1 LRTPSHNALGDFL
14 RSRRERLDPAALGLP
29 KLRRRTPGLR
39 REEVA
44 ALAGI
49 STDWYLRLE
58 QGRSTTPS
66 AATVEALGRALQL
79 TATEVAHLRAL
90 TRVDRPPP
98 FAPEQVPPA
107 MARVIASLREPA
119 YVTGRR
125 LDVLAW
131 NPAADRLLGFSRLA
145 EPDRNTLALI
155 FLAPIARRLF
165 GSGWEGEARR
175 VLAAF
180 RATHDLLA
188 DDPAFASLLARLQ
201 ASPEFARW
209 WKAHDIRVPRSGIK
223 VFHHPKLGTRA
234 FEHSS
239 YQSNDDPSLRLVVLV
254 SSARIIERSASR
266 SAPRSGSG
274 TRSVRGKQTS
284 STTISPRASSS
295 P

>member
-1 LRTPSHNALGDFL
+1 MAKPTQNALGDFL

-49 STDWYLRLE
+49 GADWYLRLE

-66 AATVEALGRALQL
+66 KTTVEALGRALQL
-79 TATEVAHLRAL
+79 TPAELAHLRAL

-98 FAPEQVPPA
+98 FMPEQVPPA
-107 MARVIASLREPA
+107 MARALESFREPA

-131 NPAADRLLGFSRLA
+131 NRAANRLLGFSQMA
-145 EPDRNTLALI
+145 EADRNTIVLM
-155 FLAPIARRLF
+155 FLLPSARRLF
-165 GSGWEGEARR
+165 GSGWEREARR
-175 VLAAF
+175 VLAGF
-180 RATHDLLA
+180 RATHDLYA

-201 ASPEFARW
+201 TSPEFSRW
-209 WKAHDIRVPRSGIK
+209 WKAHDIRIPRSGVKI
-223 VFHHPKLGTRA
+223 FHHPKLGTRA

-239 YQSNDDPSLRLVVLV
+239 YQSNDDPALRLVLLV
-254 SSARIIERSASR
+254 P
-266 SAPRSGSG
+266 AP
-274 TRSVRGKQTS
+274 
-284 STTISPRASSS
+284 
-295 P
+295 

>member
-1 LRTPSHNALGDFL
+1 MAKPTQNALGDFL

-29 KLRRRTPGLR
+29 EARRRTPGLR

-44 ALAGI
+44 ARAGI
-49 STDWYLRLE
+49 GTDWYLRLE

-79 TATEVAHLRAL
+79 TAAELAHLRAL

-98 FAPEQVPPA
+98 FATEEVPPT
-107 MARVIASLREPA
+107 MTGVVASLRDPA

-131 NPAADRLLGFSRLA
+131 NRPADRLLGLSRLA
-145 EPDRNTLALI
+145 ETDRNILVLM
-155 FLAPIARRLF
+155 FLEPTTRRLF

-180 RATHDLLA
+180 RTTHDLLA
-188 DDPAFASLLARLQ
+188 DDPAFVSLLPRLQ

-209 WKAHDIRVPRSGIK
+209 WKAHDIRAPRSGIK
-223 VFHHPKLGTRA
+223 VLHDPKLGARA

-254 SSARIIERSASR
+254 SPGRRGRGSR
-266 SAPRSGSG
+266 S
-274 TRSVRGKQTS
+274 
-284 STTISPRASSS
+284 
-295 P
+295 

>member
-1 LRTPSHNALGDFL
+1 MKKPSHNALGDFL

-49 STDWYLRLE
+49 GADWYLRLE

-66 AATVEALGRALQL
+66 AATVDALGRALQL
-79 TATEVAHLRAL
+79 TTTELDHLRAL
-90 TRVDRPPP
+90 ARVNRPPS
-98 FAPEQVPPA
+98 FTSEHVPPPV
-107 MARVIASLREPA
+107 ARMIASLGVPA

-131 NPAADRLLGFSRLA
+131 NRAADRLIGFSRLA
-145 EPDRNTLALI
+145 EPDRNTLALM
-155 FLAPIARRLF
+155 FLSPTARQLF
-165 GSGWEGEARR
+165 GNAWEGEARR

-188 DDPAFASLLARLQ
+188 DDPAFASLLTRLQ
-201 ASPEFARW
+201 TSPEFARW
-209 WKAHDIRVPRSGIK
+209 WKAHDIRVPRSGTK

-254 SSARIIERSASR
+254 PTGTRRSAS
-266 SAPRSGSG
+266 SPGSGS
-274 TRSVRGKQTS
+274 RS
-284 STTISPRASSS
+284 
-295 P
+295 

>member
-1 LRTPSHNALGDFL
+1 MKPTHNPLGDFL
-14 RSRRERLDPAALGLP
+14 RSRRERLDPAAFGLP

-49 STDWYLRLE
+49 GADWYLRLE

-79 TATEVAHLRAL
+79 TATELAHLRAL
-90 TRVDRPPP
+90 TRVGSLPPV
-98 FAPEQVPPA
+98 APEQVPPA
-107 MARVIASLREPA
+107 MARVIASLRAPA

-131 NPAADRLLGFSRLA
+131 NPAADRLIGFSRLA
-145 EPDRNTLALI
+145 EPDRNTLALM
-155 FLAPIARRLF
+155 FLSPSARQLF

-188 DDPAFASLLARLQ
+188 GDPAFARLLARLE

-209 WKAHDIRVPRSGIK
+209 WKAHDVRVPRSGIK
-223 VFHHPKLGTRA
+223 VFHHPRLGTRA

-254 SSARIIERSASR
+254 PTEARRSAS
-266 SAPRSGSG
+266 SAAR
-274 TRSVRGKQTS
+274 
-284 STTISPRASSS
+284 
-295 P
+295 

>member
-1 LRTPSHNALGDFL
+1 MARPSHNALGDFL

-29 KLRRRTPGLR
+29 TLRRRTPGLR

-44 ALAGI
+44 ARAGI
-49 STDWYLRLE
+49 GADWYLRLE
-58 QGRSTTPS
+58 QGRSSTPS

-79 TATEVAHLRAL
+79 TVTELAHLRAL
-90 TRVDRPPP
+90 TRIDRPAP

-107 MARVIASLREPA
+107 MMRVVASLRGPA

-131 NPAADRLLGFSRLA
+131 NPAAGRLFGLARLP
-145 EPDRNTLALI
+145 EHDRNTLALM
-155 FLAPIARRLF
+155 FLVPSARELF
-165 GSGWEGEARR
+165 GSAWESEARR

-188 DDPAFASLLARLQ
+188 DDPAFASLLARLK

-209 WKAHDIRVPRSGIK
+209 WKAHDVRQPRSGIK
-223 VFHHPKLGTRA
+223 VFHHPKLGTCA

-254 SSARIIERSASR
+254 PAGPGRATSP
-266 SAPRSGSG
+266 PR
-274 TRSVRGKQTS
+274 
-284 STTISPRASSS
+284 RAG

>member
-1 LRTPSHNALGDFL
+1 MARPTHNALGDFL
-14 RSRRERLDPAALGLP
+14 RSRRERLDPGALGLP
-29 KLRRRTPGLR
+29 TLRRRTPGLR

-44 ALAGI
+44 SLAGI
-49 STDWYLRLE
+49 GADWYLRLE

-79 TATEVAHLRAL
+79 SATELAHLRAL
-90 TRVDRPPP
+90 TRIDRPPP
-98 FAPEQVPPA
+98 FAPEAVPPS
-107 MARVIASLREPA
+107 MARMIASLRVPA

-131 NPAADRLLGFSRLA
+131 NPPADRLFGLSRLDGA
-145 EPDRNTLALI
+145 DRNTLAVM
-155 FLAPIARRLF
+155 FLVPSARRLF

-188 DDPAFASLLARLQ
+188 DDPAFAALLLRLQ

-223 VFHHPKLGTRA
+223 TLDHPKLGTRV

-254 SSARIIERSASR
+254 PAP
-266 SAPRSGSG
+266 APRGGRIASLHTPS
-274 TRSVRGKQTS
+274 
-284 STTISPRASSS
+284 RAEAPSQRRLRR
-295 P
+295 

>member
-1 LRTPSHNALGDFL
+1 MKPTHNALGDFL

-44 ALAGI
+44 ARAGI
-49 STDWYLRLE
+49 GTDWYLRLE

-66 AATVEALGRALQL
+66 VATVEALGRALQL
-79 TATEVAHLRAL
+79 TATELAHLRAL

-98 FAPEQVPPA
+98 FASEVVPPA

-131 NPAADRLLGFSRLA
+131 NPAADRLLGLSRLA
-145 EPDRNTLALI
+145 EPDRNIIALM
-155 FLAPIARRLF
+155 FLAPSARQLF

-188 DDPAFASLLARLQ
+188 DDPAFVSLLERLQ

-223 VFHHPKLGTRA
+223 VFHHPKLGPRA

-254 SSARIIERSASR
+254 PNRPGKLSEAEARSARRVA
-266 SAPRSGSG
+266 
-274 TRSVRGKQTS
+274 
-284 STTISPRASSS
+284 SPRDERI
-295 P
+295 PG

>member
-1 LRTPSHNALGDFL
+1 LKRPTHNALGDFL

-49 STDWYLRLE
+49 GADWYLRLE

-66 AATVEALGRALQL
+66 STTVEALGRALQL
-79 TATEVAHLRAL
+79 TQAEVAHLRAL

-98 FAPEQVPPA
+98 FAPEHVPPA

-145 EPDRNTLALI
+145 EPDRNTLALM

-165 GSGWEGEARR
+165 GSAWDSEARR

-209 WKAHDIRVPRSGIK
+209 WQAHDIRVPRSGIK
-223 VFHHPKLGTRA
+223 VFHHPRLGTRA

-254 SSARIIERSASR
+254 PA
-266 SAPRSGSG
+266 GSG
-274 TRSVRGKQTS
+274 RSTPG
-284 STTISPRASSS
+284 PRARRAR
-295 P
+295 

>member
-1 LRTPSHNALGDFL
+1 MHNALGDFL
-14 RSRRERLDPAALGLP
+14 RSRREQLDPAALGLP
-29 KLRRRTPGLR
+29 RLRRRTPGLR

-49 STDWYLRLE
+49 GADWYLRLE

-66 AATVEALGRALQL
+66 TATVEALGRALQL
-79 TATEVAHLRAL
+79 NATELAHLRAL
-90 TRVDRPPP
+90 TRVDRPLP
-98 FAPEQVPPA
+98 FGPEHVPPA
-107 MARVIASLREPA
+107 MARVVASVREPA

-131 NPAADRLLGFSRLA
+131 NPAADRLLGLSWLA
-145 EPDRNTLALI
+145 EPDRNTLALM
-155 FLAPIARRLF
+155 FLTPAARTLF

-175 VLAAF
+175 VLASF
-180 RATHDLLA
+180 RTTHDLLA

-201 ASPEFARW
+201 ASPEFVRW

-223 VFHHPKLGTRA
+223 VFHHPKLGARA

-254 SSARIIERSASR
+254 PTGARI
-266 SAPRSGSG
+266 
-274 TRSVRGKQTS
+274 TRNR
-284 STTISPRASSS
+284 PAR
-295 P
+295 

>member
-1 LRTPSHNALGDFL
+1 MKPTHNALGDFL

-29 KLRRRTPGLR
+29 KVRRRTPGLR

-49 STDWYLRLE
+49 GADWYLRLE

-66 AATVEALGRALQL
+66 AATVDALGRALQL
-79 TATEVAHLRAL
+79 TATELAHLRAL

-98 FAPEQVPPA
+98 FAPEQVPPV

-131 NPAADRLLGFSRLA
+131 NPAADRLLEFSRLA
-145 EPDRNTLALI
+145 EPDRNTLALM
-155 FLAPIARRLF
+155 FLAPSARRLF

-254 SSARIIERSASR
+254 PTGSRRSVPSTVRDPGDPRRPAVGRPGSRRASR
-266 SAPRSGSG
+266 P
-274 TRSVRGKQTS
+274 
-284 STTISPRASSS
+284 
-295 P
+295 

>member
-1 LRTPSHNALGDFL
+1 LAKPTQHPLGDFL
-14 RSRRERLDPAALGLP
+14 RSRRERLDPVALGLP

-44 ALAGI
+44 ARAGI
-49 STDWYLRLE
+49 GTDWYLRLE

-79 TATEVAHLRAL
+79 TAPELAHLRAL

-98 FAPEQVPPA
+98 FAPEQVPPP
-107 MARVIASLREPA
+107 MTRVIASLREPA

-131 NPAADRLLGFSRLA
+131 NPAADRLLGFSRLP
-145 EPDRNTLALI
+145 EPDRNTLALV
-155 FLAPIARRLF
+155 FLSPTARRLF

-175 VLAAF
+175 VVASF
-180 RATHDLLA
+180 RPTHDLYA
-188 DDPAFASLLARLQ
+188 ADPAFASLVGRLH

-223 VFHHPKLGTRA
+223 VLGGRA

-254 SSARIIERSASR
+254 PAR
-266 SAPRSGSG
+266 
-274 TRSVRGKQTS
+274 
-284 STTISPRASSS
+284 
-295 P
+295 

>member
-1 LRTPSHNALGDFL
+1 
-14 RSRRERLDPAALGLP
+14 
-29 KLRRRTPGLR
+29 
-39 REEVA
+39 
-44 ALAGI
+44 
-49 STDWYLRLE
+49 
-58 QGRSTTPS
+58 
-66 AATVEALGRALQL
+66 
-79 TATEVAHLRAL
+79 
-90 TRVDRPPP
+90 
-98 FAPEQVPPA
+98 
-107 MARVIASLREPA
+107 M
-119 YVTGRR
+119 
-125 LDVLAW
+125 
-131 NPAADRLLGFSRLA
+131 
-145 EPDRNTLALI
+145 

-254 SSARIIERSASR
+254 PTGSRPSASPGR
-266 SAPRSGSG
+266 S
-274 TRSVRGKQTS
+274 
-284 STTISPRASSS
+284 
-295 P
+295 